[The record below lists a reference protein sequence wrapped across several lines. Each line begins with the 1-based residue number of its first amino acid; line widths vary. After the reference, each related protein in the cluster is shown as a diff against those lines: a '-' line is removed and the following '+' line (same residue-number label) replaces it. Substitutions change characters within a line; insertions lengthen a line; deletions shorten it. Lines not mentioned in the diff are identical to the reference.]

1 MPLTTLPGGT
11 NSVVQFLTALLVFVF
26 VLALTYFTVRWV
38 GAYQK
43 MQPGNKNFEVIDTCK
58 VTQNKYLQIVKVG
71 SRYFLIGI
79 GKDSLEFFTELDE
92 NDLDLSGPT
101 TMQDGFQQFYQKAK
115 ERLQKRGK
123 K

>member
-1 MPLTTLPGGT
+1 MPLTLQTGGT
-11 NSVVQFLTALLVFVF
+11 NSVVQFLTALLVFIF

-43 MQPGNKNFEVIDTCK
+43 IQPGNKNFEVIDTCK
-58 VTQNKYLQIVKVG
+58 VTQNKFLQIIKVG

-92 NDLDLSGPT
+92 NDLDLSGPAK
-101 TMQDGFQQFYQKAK
+101 MQDGFQQLYLKAK

-123 K
+123 Q

>member
-1 MPLTTLPGGT
+1 M
-11 NSVVQFLTALLVFVF
+11 QFLTALLVFVF